1 MKLKSK
7 KERREQIFAPQWSK
21 NGRVLSL
28 DAPQS
33 LMPQS
38 QSLIPINAFS
48 VAEAM
53 IALLIGTIILGF
65 SAPMIT
71 KQLKH
76 NDFTS
81 IQTQILNKKIENV
94 DEKSDANANKISG
107 ILDGK
112 NVADYAA
119 HIKSLE
125 TNINNLLNN
134 QNIKNVMDGVESTDY
149 DDDIDDLQAQ
159 IDTKVSTA
167 TLNSKISSLNTSLT
181 NKITT
186 EINKLKEDLKSKFV
200 PSGAVMYFDLPACP
214 SGWTPLANKY
224 SSASGAFI
232 RNLGESGRQLGSYQ
246 GSAVPDID
254 LALRIDYSGG
264 SRTGNLTKYGNDD
277 NNCGSVVPNGG
288 ADEPMFNMK
297 DVDVYH
303 RAGDLIKSNVY
314 NKDVKEVRP
323 NNVAL
328 LACRKN

>member
-7 KERREQIFAPQWSK
+7 KERREQIFAPQGAK

-33 LMPQS
+33 LTL
-38 QSLIPINAFS
+38 QSLTPKGLNPTRAFS

-53 IALLIGTIILGF
+53 IALLIGTIVLGF

-76 NDFTS
+76 NNFTS
-81 IQTQILNKKIENV
+81 IQTQILNKKIDNV
-94 DEKSDANANKISG
+94 DDKSDANAGKISQIIG
-107 ILDGK
+107 TK
-112 NVADYAA
+112 TPSAYATY
-119 HIKSLE
+119 IRGLE
-125 TNINNLLNN
+125 TKINNLLNN

-200 PSGAVMYFDLPACP
+200 PSGAVMYFDLAACP
-214 SGWTPLANKY
+214 SGWTALSSKYPKAAN
-224 SSASGAFI
+224 SFI
-232 RNLGESGRQLGSYQ
+232 RNQSGSGRSIGNWQQNAAPNIKGTF
-246 GSAVPDID
+246 
-254 LALRIDYSGG
+254 GG
-264 SRTGNLTKYGNDD
+264 INHDNNGPFTMKNGVGGVRTGGYMNNHTTFDASLASKVYGRN
-277 NNCGSVVPNGG
+277 S
-288 ADEPMFNMK
+288 AT
-297 DVDVYH
+297 
-303 RAGDLIKSNVY
+303 
-314 NKDVKEVRP
+314 EVRP
-323 NNVAL
+323 DNIVL
-328 LACRKN
+328 LACIKN